1 MNSSSPPVLQEE
13 REQILQAV
21 AMFEGLVEANPQDCQ
36 SLEILKE
43 AYQRLGLSEE
53 TLRTAQK
60 LGAAYQ
66 ELGQLSLAMLELEGV
81 LQLAPG
87 SLEVIG
93 ALSDLQRR
101 LQGGPAPQNGRE
113 QREPGSELVAGAG
126 GTQSVAPPE
135 RSVLMETARTL
146 SPDRSSGV
154 DAVGP
159 RAAAVLLDGN
169 EALAKFLT
177 QHRLLEADLI
187 ASTLEWVQSTN
198 ARVLPNQCAVS
209 LLGEL
214 AKRGGVDMETLLC
227 GILDRS
233 KCAYIPLECYEVD
246 RQVVKML
253 PESLTLGR
261 LIVPF
266 DVMSRTLM
274 VATPNPLD
282 ASGRQAAQQMLDY
295 HIQWHLASPVA
306 ITKVLEEV
314 YRISK

>member
-66 ELGQLSLAMLELEGV
+66 ELGQLSLAMLEWEGV

-87 SLEVIG
+87 NLEVIA

-101 LQGGPAPQNGRE
+101 LQGEPVPKNGGE
-113 QREPGSELVAGAG
+113 KREPGSDLVAGG
-126 GTQSVAPPE
+126 GGAQSVAPSE

-146 SPDRSSGV
+146 SPESSSGV
-154 DAVGP
+154 DAGAP
-159 RAAAVLLDGN
+159 RAAAVLPDGN

-177 QHRLLEADLI
+177 QHRLLDADLI
-187 ASTLEWVQSTN
+187 ASTLEWVQSAN
-198 ARVLPNQCAVS
+198 ARVSPHQCAVS

-214 AKRGGVDMETLLC
+214 AKRGAADMETLLC

-266 DVMSRTLM
+266 DLMSRTLM

-282 ASGRQAAQQMLDY
+282 AAGRQAAQQMLDY